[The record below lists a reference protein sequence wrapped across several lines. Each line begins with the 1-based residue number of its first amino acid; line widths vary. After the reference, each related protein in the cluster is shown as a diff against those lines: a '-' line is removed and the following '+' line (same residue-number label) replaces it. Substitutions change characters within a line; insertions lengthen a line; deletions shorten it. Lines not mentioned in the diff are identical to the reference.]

1 MLKLKDLQNRVYSGK
16 ECIRFECEIPY
27 KKNYTLTARFERMKS
42 IPEDTTHATYSGAG
56 WTLQIIISRTRDKD
70 TEVYNFG
77 YIMPRNGL
85 PLELIAATGLKY
97 FQLYIKEEV
106 QAKSNLDFE
115 LGNILQ
121 GM

>member
-1 MLKLKDLQNRVYSGK
+1 MLKLKDLKNRVYNGR
-16 ECIRFECEIPY
+16 ECVRFECNIMMDKDSKQEIEAVF
-27 KKNYTLTARFERMKS
+27 KKVALTEWRM
-42 IPEDTTHATYSGAG
+42 
-56 WTLQIIISRTRDKD
+56 QILIDGTRDKD
-70 TEVYNFG
+70 TEVYNFS
-77 YIMPRNGL
+77 YIMPRSNL

-106 QAKSNLDFE
+106 QLKSNLDFE